1 MYSVGDKV
9 RVKTGVHGGA
19 FTGWIGEVAKIY
31 DDGYALPI
39 EVELTRNTEKSFI
52 SFEDLL
58 DKIVNV
64 VYDWEPV
71 DRNWDSGISAYAY
84 QDDTFP
90 T

>member
-1 MYSVGDKV
+1 MNAW
-9 RVKTGVHGGA
+9 R
-19 FTGWIGEVAKIY
+19 IEIEIPML
-31 DDGYALPI
+31 DDRI
-39 EVELTRNTEKSFI
+39 
-52 SFEDLL
+52 FEDLL